1 MNLIFAILFTLTP
14 VKSVQAQGYTLHL
27 SKSQVLTL
35 RAYRVSQVN
44 QVLNMPGTVR
54 NNDTADLMIKLLK

>member
-1 MNLIFAILFTLTP
+1 MNLIYAILFTLTP

-27 SKSQVLTL
+27 SPAQVVTL
-35 RAYRVSQVN
+35 RSYKVAQVN